1 MIPLREVNLQQAWLE
16 LPRKK
21 RRSTAKPGLVA
32 LREKYSYRQSRGP
45 LLRTLKGFL
54 SLVLLW
60 IAWDDQN
67 LMQEVAKMSLY
78 MWQVGLWAG
87 KGRERR
93 KGDNNQMAKNLK
105 AWRISDVESPLTLV
119 SKQTSG

>member
-1 MIPLREVNLQQAWLE
+1 MDDPSERSQLATSLARNSSEEEALHREA
-16 LPRKK
+16 
-21 RRSTAKPGLVA
+21 STGRFE
-32 LREKYSYRQSRGP
+32 RENNYRQSRGS

-54 SLVLLW
+54 SLLLVW

-87 KGRERR
+87 KGGEGGERG
-93 KGDNNQMAKNLK
+93 KGTIIR
-105 AWRISDVESPLTLV
+105 WPT
-119 SKQTSG
+119 T